1 MSLLVLG
8 ISHHSAPVALLERV
22 ALDADAA
29 AKLTRD
35 LADSVH
41 VDEAAVLATCNRVEL
56 YLGVER
62 FHAAL
67 ADATELLS
75 RHTGVA
81 IDGLTPHLYVHYENR
96 AVHHVFSVACGL
108 DSMVVGEP
116 QILGQLRS
124 ALRAAQEAGTVGRVL
139 HELLQQALRVGKRA
153 HAETGL
159 DRAGSSLVGV
169 ALDLA
174 VQVLD
179 GLQGR
184 AALIV
189 GAGSMSALTAATLRR
204 YGAGDIVVANRTYER
219 ATQLAVS
226 VDGTA
231 VALDER
237 RDLVAAMSN
246 VDIVVSCT
254 GAVGTVVTAELIA
267 RVQDR
272 RSQRPLV
279 VLDLALPHDVEPEV
293 RDVPGVVVI
302 DLVRLAEVLAP
313 AQQGDDLAAV
323 RGIVNAEVATFMGLS
338 QAAGVTPTVVALR
351 SRAAD
356 VVEAELSRL
365 SGRLPELDARS
376 RDEVAQTVRRVV
388 DKLLHAP
395 TVRMK
400 ELAAAPEGDSY
411 AQVLQR
417 LFDLDPRGVE
427 QLRMPPPPQGSSGD

>member
-1 MSLLVLG
+1 MSVLVLG

-22 ALDADAA
+22 ALDADGA

-35 LADSVH
+35 VADSPH
-41 VDEAAVLATCNRVEL
+41 VNEVVVLATCNRVEL

-67 ADATELLS
+67 FDATELLS
-75 RHTGVA
+75 RHTGVSV
-81 IDGLTPHLYVHYENR
+81 DDLTPHLYVHYENR

-124 ALRAAQEAGTVGRVL
+124 ALRAAQEAGTAGPAL

-159 DRAGSSLVGV
+159 DRAGASLVGV

-174 VQVLD
+174 AQVLD

-184 AALIV
+184 PALIV

-204 YGAGDIVVANRTYER
+204 YGVGEIVVANRTYDR
-219 ATQLAVS
+219 ARQLAAS

-231 VALDER
+231 VALGEQN
-237 RDLVAAMSN
+237 DLVAAMSS
-246 VDIVVSCT
+246 VDVVVSCT
-254 GAVGTVVTAELIA
+254 GAVGAILTADLVT
-267 RVQDR
+267 RVQTR
-272 RSQRPLV
+272 RSDRPLV

-293 RDVPGVVVI
+293 RELPGVVVI

-323 RGIVNAEVATFMGLS
+323 RAIVNAEVATFAGGS

-356 VVEAELSRL
+356 VVEAELARL
-365 SGRLPELDARS
+365 SGRLPDLDPRS
-376 RDEVAQTVRRVV
+376 RDEVAQAVRRVV

-400 ELAAAPEGDSY
+400 ELAAVPGGESY

-427 QLRMPPPPQGSSGD
+427 QVRLPPEQRSDE

>member
-1 MSLLVLG
+1 VSILVLG

-22 ALDADAA
+22 ALDADGA

-35 LADSVH
+35 VADTPH
-41 VDEAAVLATCNRVEL
+41 VSEVVVLATCNRVEL

-67 ADATELLS
+67 FDVTELLS
-75 RHTGVA
+75 RHTGVSV
-81 IDGLTPHLYVHYENR
+81 DDLTPHLYVHYENR

-124 ALRAAQEAGTVGRVL
+124 ALRAAQEAGTAGRAL

-159 DRAGSSLVGV
+159 DRAGASLVGV

-174 VQVLD
+174 AQVLD

-184 AALIV
+184 PALIV

-204 YGAGDIVVANRTYER
+204 YGVGEIIVANRTHDR
-219 ATQLAVS
+219 ARQLAAS

-231 VALDER
+231 VALGEQN
-237 RDLVAAMSN
+237 DLVAAMSG
-246 VDIVVSCT
+246 VDMVVSCT
-254 GAVGTVVTAELIA
+254 GAVGTILTADLVA
-267 RVQDR
+267 RVQAR
-272 RSQRPLV
+272 RSDRPLV

-293 RDVPGVVVI
+293 RELPGVVVI
-302 DLVRLAEVLAP
+302 DLVRLAEVLTP

-323 RGIVNAEVATFMGLS
+323 RAIVNAEVATFAGWS

-356 VVEAELSRL
+356 VVEAELARL
-365 SGRLPELDARS
+365 SGRLPDLDPRS
-376 RDEVAQTVRRVV
+376 RDEVAQAVRRAV

-400 ELAAAPEGDSY
+400 ELAAAPGGESY

-427 QLRMPPPPQGSSGD
+427 QLRLPPEDSGD